1 MKPNRNLI
9 LGKFPNIKNAKNIK
23 GGKDALLFEKN
34 NKVYRY
40 TKTSSLEAAHR
51 EMDICRIATEN
62 GLFPMLGMPV
72 YDEDT
77 GLLQITMENM
87 DGTFYDLKNE
97 IQGIGGVE
105 AEMMYKQLLN
115 NLISKIEVLNN
126 LGICH
131 GDLNKNP
138 NNIMYKGSLNR
149 GYKLYI
155 IDFTTA
161 KKNVN
166 GCTNLNLNSV
176 YTFHRTQARTR
187 HMKTPPTTKRKLG
200 GIFNGVA

>member
-1 MKPNRNLI
+1 MVQFAA
-9 LGKFPNIKNAKNIK
+9 GE
-23 GGKDALLFEKN
+23 DALLFKKKN
-34 NKVYRY
+34 VVYRY

-51 EMDICRIATEN
+51 EMDICKLAADN
-62 GLFPMLGMPV
+62 DLFPMKGMPE
-72 YDEDT
+72 YDEGT

-97 IQGIGGVE
+97 IQRIGGVE
-105 AEMMYKQLLN
+105 AEMMYKQLRN
-115 NLISKIEVLNN
+115 KLISKIEELNK

-149 GYKLYI
+149 GYELYI

-161 KKNVN
+161 RKNVK
-166 GCTNLNLNSV
+166 GCTNLKLNSV
-176 YTFHRTQARTR
+176 YTFHRTQARTN
-187 HMKTPPTTKRKLG
+187 KNSPPTSTVRKLA
-200 GIFNGVA
+200 F